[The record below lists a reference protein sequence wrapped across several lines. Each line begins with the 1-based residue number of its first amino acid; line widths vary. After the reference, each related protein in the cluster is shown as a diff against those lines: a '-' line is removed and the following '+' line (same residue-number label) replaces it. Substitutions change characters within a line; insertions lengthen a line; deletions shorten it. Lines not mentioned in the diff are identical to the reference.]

1 MIFGIYGLW
10 DRKAHRYLSTF
21 TETNDDT
28 AKRNFDTIRKDNNT
42 LFGKFP
48 EDFELYRLGNFDD
61 NTGIT
66 SIENTYLSGG
76 GIINNE

>member
-1 MIFGIYGLW
+1 MIYGIYGLW
-10 DRKAHRYLSTF
+10 DRKAHRYLSIF

-42 LFGKFP
+42 LIGKFP
-48 EDFELYRLGNFDD
+48 EDFELYRLGNLND
-61 NTGIT
+61 NVGIEKV
-66 SIENTYLSGG
+66 ENIYLSGG